1 MNAIEAI
8 KKAYDYE
15 DCKEIVSHGCESG
28 VCFQHIYYG
37 DTIKFFDTYEDEITE
52 RLQDT
57 LGREVLSDIMSQHVD
72 MTGFK
77 NACTWTFI
85 ELVAGLVVDDME
97 DAVTDLEDVAE
108 SNGYNPSRSMTDTRY
123 AQVCPHS
130 SC

>member
-1 MNAIEAI
+1 MQSAFDTIFDT
-8 KKAYDYE
+8 YSYE
-15 DCKEIVSHGCESG
+15 EFKEIVQHGCQSG

-37 DTIKFFDTYEDEITE
+37 DTIKFFDTYEDEVTE
-52 RLQDT
+52 GLQDT

-108 SNGYNPSRSMTDTRY
+108 SNGYNPSRSMNESRY
-123 AQVCPHS
+123 ANV
-130 SC
+130 